1 MTLRD
6 CTKEEL
12 LFIINRLQIYM
23 LSGSDHYV
31 KMALY
36 DVEER
41 RYEKKNKEAQRLSTL
56 AYQKRQEYIDLLSPY
71 EGKRLSDIPDSVFAK
86 AAAAMKEAQAADR
99 KWNRLMGICIKG
111 GKA

>member
-1 MTLRD
+1 MTLKD

-12 LFIINRLQIYM
+12 LFVIKRLQFYM

-31 KMALY
+31 KIALC

-41 RYEKKNKEAQRLSTL
+41 RDEKKNKEAQRLL
-56 AYQKRQEYIDLLSPY
+56 ALAHQKRQEYIDLLSPY
-71 EGKRLSDIPDSVFAK
+71 EGRRLLDIPDSVFAR
-86 AAAAMKEAQAADR
+86 ADAAMKEAQAADR